1 MISVDLHNMRQ
12 FIPLPYEAALTPRLR
27 LAHDHLRAGTGAG
40 GEFTGWVHLPEGYDR
55 EEFERIQAAA
65 RRIQADSQA
74 LVVIGI
80 GGSYLG
86 ARGVI
91 ECLCSPNYN
100 LKKKNTPNIYFV
112 GNGLDNDQLAEVE
125 ELLEGVDF
133 SVNVISKSG
142 TTTEPAVAFRFFRQL
157 LEKKYGHEAAA
168 KRIYAT
174 TDRQKGALKSLAVA
188 EGYESFVVPDDIG
201 GRYSVLTAVG
211 LLPIAVAG
219 IDVGQLMAGAASMMD
234 VCAQA
239 GMEQNPAWQYAAA
252 RYELQHR
259 GMEIEVLACF
269 DPFFRFMAEWWKQL
283 YGESEGKEGKGLF
296 PASVEYTADLHSMG
310 QYLQEGRR
318 NLFETVV
325 RFTPRSGELTVPY
338 DAENGDGLNFLAGK
352 AMSDLKQQAMDGTL
366 LAHVEGGVPNIRV
379 CCGERNA
386 FTLGELI
393 YFFCYACG
401 LSGYL
406 LDVNPFDQPG
416 VEAYKKNMFA
426 LLGKPGYEYL
436 GAALREKLE
445 KQS

>member
-1 MISVDLHNMRQ
+1 MELVD
-12 FIPLPYEAALTPRLR
+12 
-27 LAHDHLRAGTGAG
+27 
-40 GEFTGWVHLPEGYDR
+40 
-55 EEFERIQAAA
+55 
-65 RRIQADSQA
+65 
-74 LVVIGI
+74 
-80 GGSYLG
+80 
-86 ARGVI
+86 
-91 ECLCSPNYN
+91 
-100 LKKKNTPNIYFV
+100 
-112 GNGLDNDQLAEVE
+112 
-125 ELLEGVDF
+125 GVDF

-157 LEKKYGHEAAA
+157 LEQKYGREEAAR
-168 KRIYAT
+168 RIYAT
-174 TDRQKGALKSLAVA
+174 TDRNKGALKALAAA

-219 IDVGQLMAGAASMMD
+219 IDIEQLMAGAAAMEADCAREGMD
-234 VCAQA
+234 A
-239 GMEQNPAWQYAAA
+239 NPAWQYAGA

-259 GMEIEVLACF
+259 GMEIEVLACY

-296 PASVEYTADLHSMG
+296 PASVEFTADLHSMG

-325 RFTPRSGELTVPY
+325 RFEPRAGELAVPF

-352 AMSDLKQQAMDGTL
+352 TMSDLKQQAMDGTL

-379 CCGERNA
+379 CCGARSA

-426 LLGKPGYEYL
+426 LLGKPGYEDL
-436 GAALREKLE
+436 GQSLRARLAEND
-445 KQS
+445 S

>member
-1 MISVDLHNMRQ
+1 M
-12 FIPLPYEAALTPRLR
+12 
-27 LAHDHLRAGTGAG
+27 
-40 GEFTGWVHLPEGYDR
+40 
-55 EEFERIQAAA
+55 
-65 RRIQADSQA
+65 
-74 LVVIGI
+74 
-80 GGSYLG
+80 
-86 ARGVI
+86 
-91 ECLCSPNYN
+91 
-100 LKKKNTPNIYFV
+100 

-125 ELLEGVDF
+125 ELLEGQDF

-142 TTTEPAVAFRFFRQL
+142 TTTEPAVAFRFFRRL
-157 LEKKYGHEAAA
+157 LEEKYGAEAAA
-168 KRIYAT
+168 GRIYAT
-174 TDRQKGALKSLAVA
+174 TDRQKGALKALATA

-219 IDVGQLMAGAASMMD
+219 IDIEQLMAGAKSMMD
-234 VCAQA
+234 TCAA
-239 GMEQNPAWQYAAA
+239 ADMEKNPAWQYAGA

-259 GMEIEVLACF
+259 GLEIEVLACF

-283 YGESEGKEGKGLF
+283 YGESEGKEDKGLF

-318 NLFETVV
+318 NMFETVV
-325 RFTPRSGELTVPY
+325 RFAPRADELTVPY
-338 DAENGDGLNFLAGK
+338 DEENGDGLNFLAGK
-352 AMSDLKQQAMDGTL
+352 TMSDLKQQAMDGTL
-366 LAHVEGGVPNIRV
+366 LAHVEGGVPNIRIS
-379 CCGERNA
+379 CGERNA

-426 LLGKPGYEYL
+426 LLGKPGYEEL
-436 GAALREKLE
+436 GKTLREKLGR
-445 KQS
+445 